1 MATERSYVQGNFM
14 FNLQGVKC
22 GFIRSIGG
30 GDISAEVIE
39 EKLGPDYFVKKHIGQ
54 PKYGDFEMQ
63 IGFSMSKPVYQWIE
77 ASWKQ
82 NYARK
87 DGSIIAADYNMNA
100 KSEREF
106 FHALITETTIP
117 ECNGSSK
124 DPAYMTLKYSPEY
137 TRYKKASGKVTGE
150 INGLNQKAWL
160 PSNFRLEIAGLDCT
174 KVNKI
179 EAITVKQSTVTDDL
193 GDARDYAK
201 EPGKLDFPA
210 LKLSLAE
217 VTAQSWLDYFE
228 NFVLKGNC
236 HEDQE
241 KSGSLTLLTANREK
255 PLMTVNMFNMGIYKI
270 TPDKS
275 EANADQIKRVSVEL
289 YCERM
294 ELAYENFVS

>member
-1 MATERSYVQGNFM
+1 MADRSYVSGNFM

-22 GFIRSIGG
+22 GFIKSISG
-30 GDISAEVIE
+30 GDISADVINE
-39 EKLGPDYFVKKHIGQ
+39 AVGPDYFTKKHIGGV
-54 PKYGDFEMQ
+54 KYGDFEMQ
-63 IGFSMSKPVYQWIE
+63 LGFSMSKPVYEWIE

-82 NYARK
+82 NYTRK
-87 DGSIIAADYNMNA
+87 DGSIIAADYNLNA

-117 ECNGSSK
+117 ACDGSSK
-124 DPAYMTLKYSPEY
+124 DPAYMTLKYAPEY
-137 TRYKKASGKVTGE
+137 TRYKKASGKVSGD

-179 EAITVKQSTVTDDL
+179 EALTVKQTTTTDDI
-193 GDARDYAK
+193 GDGRDYAK

-210 LKLSLAE
+210 LKLSFAE

-228 NFVLKGNC
+228 TFVIQGNN
-236 HEDQE
+236 HEDAE

-255 PLMTVNMFNMGIYKI
+255 PLMTLNFFNMGIYKI

-275 EANADQIKRVSVEL
+275 EANDDKIKRVSAEL
-289 YCERM
+289 YCERIEM
-294 ELAYENFVS
+294 KYENFVS

>member
-1 MATERSYVQGNFM
+1 MADRSYVSGNFM

-22 GFIRSIGG
+22 GFIKSISG
-30 GDISAEVIE
+30 GDISAEVINE
-39 EKLGPDYFVKKHIGQ
+39 SVGPDYFTKKHIGQ

-63 IGFSMSKPVYQWIE
+63 LGFSMSKPVYEWVE

-87 DGSIIAADYNMNA
+87 DGSIVAADYNLNA

-117 ECNGSSK
+117 ACDGSSK

-137 TRYKKASGKVTGE
+137 TRYKKASGKVSGE

-179 EAITVKQSTVTDDL
+179 EALTVKQSQVTDDI

-210 LKLSLAE
+210 LKVSFAE

-228 NFVLKGNC
+228 NFVIKGNN

-255 PLMTVNMFNMGIYKI
+255 PLMTLNFFNMGIYKI

-275 EANADQIKRVSVEL
+275 EANADSIKRVSAEL
-289 YCERM
+289 YCERI
-294 ELAYENFVS
+294 ELKYENFVS